1 MQEAEKI
8 LTTKNRDLLIIISM
22 SLKNK
27 NNRLVKNL
35 IKKNYL
41 KTNKRWFEK
50 FNEWVNK
57 KEAGIDFELFK
68 KDFNF
73 QRPSDMLKTVYN
85 TNDKK
90 KNNDLVI
97 MIKSGLSDFKK
108 EIGNMNEEEKEIEK
122 PNVIPFTRFRE
133 FLANLQNASF
143 ACITIREI

>member
-1 MQEAEKI
+1 MQETEKI

-35 IKKNYL
+35 KKKNYL

-57 KEAGIDFELFK
+57 KEAGIDCELFK

-108 EIGNMNEEEKEIEK
+108 EIGNMSEEEKEIEK
-122 PNVIPFTRFRE
+122 PNVIP
-133 FLANLQNASF
+133 
-143 ACITIREI
+143 